1 MMFPTPNAPKAAPRH
16 ASRPGASAAI
26 WREQSNATR
35 REARWLL
42 IHAGDRLTLE
52 ERALLV
58 GVLDIR
64 GRITASGMGRV
75 LDLYRRVLAA
85 DRGAA

>member
-1 MMFPTPNAPKAAPRH
+1 MMFPTPNAPKAAPKH
-16 ASRPGASAAI
+16 ASRAGASAAI

-42 IHAGDRLTLE
+42 IYAGDRLSLE
-52 ERALLV
+52 ERAMLV
-58 GVLDIR
+58 AVLGIR

-75 LDLYRRVLAA
+75 LELYRRVLAA
-85 DRGAA
+85 DGGAA